1 MNYLIELGRKTFH
14 EFGRK
19 KQIKK
24 YLKMARK
31 KGVDEDGI
39 RYVPDQPFPKKK
51 GWKAKSIKKY
61 RKLTNSINYD
71 YMSAPRHHVI
81 EFNAEKGY
89 STATKFSK
97 SKGDENKTIGGA
109 TLGAGVGAAGG
120 AGVLKARQ
128 KVLNRQVGERRIEV
142 RRKTKLRKGAQKTLI
157 DGKWVP
163 NPSSK
168 YIERARM
175 RAKHGKDWW
184 KKDKSS
190 VFAGKNRK
198 VLGYGALAGA
208 ALGGIAGHLSRG
220 KKED

>member
-1 MNYLIELGRKTFH
+1 MNYLIELGRKAFH
-14 EFGRK
+14 
-19 KQIKK
+19 
-24 YLKMARK
+24 
-31 KGVDEDGI
+31 
-39 RYVPDQPFPKKK
+39 
-51 GWKAKSIKKY
+51 
-61 RKLTNSINYD
+61 
-71 YMSAPRHHVI
+71 

-97 SKGDENKTIGGA
+97 SGGKAELRKYNHYDDKKVKRYRDLTDKEKNEIVPGKGGA
-109 TLGAGVGAAGG
+109 TLGGAAVGAAGGAAGG

-128 KVLNRQVGERRIEV
+128 KVLNRQVGERRVEV

-220 KKED
+220 KKKD

>member
-14 EFGRK
+14 
-19 KQIKK
+19 
-24 YLKMARK
+24 
-31 KGVDEDGI
+31 
-39 RYVPDQPFPKKK
+39 
-51 GWKAKSIKKY
+51 
-61 RKLTNSINYD
+61 
-71 YMSAPRHHVI
+71 

-97 SKGDENKTIGGA
+97 SGGKAELRKYNHYDDKKVKRYRDLTDKEKNEIVPGKGGA
-109 TLGAGVGAAGG
+109 TLGGAAVGAAGGAAGG
-120 AGVLKARQ
+120 AGVFKARQ

-142 RRKTKLRKGAQKTLI
+142 RKRARMRRRGPHAKAFQPYAK
-157 DGKWVP
+157 
-163 NPSSK
+163 N
-168 YIERARM
+168 IERARM
-175 RAKHGKDWW
+175 RAKYGKDWW